1 LRCSIA
7 GGLLVRV
14 LATRKEPMMQQQQCL
29 LLEKSDDR
37 FQSFSS
43 EIQHTVLELMAALII
58 RRLHQSRERPDHD
71 KHLDGK

>member
-1 LRCSIA
+1 
-7 GGLLVRV
+7 
-14 LATRKEPMMQQQQCL
+14 LATRKEPMMQQQQQCL
-29 LLEKSDDR
+29 LLEKPDDR

-71 KHLDGK
+71 EHLDGK